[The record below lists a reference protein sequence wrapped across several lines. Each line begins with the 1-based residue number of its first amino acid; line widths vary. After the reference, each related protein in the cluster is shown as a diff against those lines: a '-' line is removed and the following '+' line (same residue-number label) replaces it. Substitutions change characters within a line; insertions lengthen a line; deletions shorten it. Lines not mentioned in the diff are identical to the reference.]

1 MSLLSAQAIGV
12 ELGRRRVLDSVDF
25 ALAGGELVGL
35 LGPNGAGKTT
45 LLRALAGLQP
55 LQSGAVTL
63 LDRGIGAYPL
73 AERARRL
80 AYLPQGGLCHWP
92 MPVAQVVA
100 LGRLPHRAPWARL
113 PQRDLEAVQRALEA
127 ADVAH
132 LAERPATELSGGER
146 ARVLLARALAVE
158 AQVLL
163 ADEPTAGLDPA
174 HQLGVMELLRA
185 RARAGMGVVVTLH
198 DLTLAARFCDRL
210 VLLDHG
216 CAMADGT
223 PQQVL
228 TDTHLLRVFGI
239 EAHRTWA
246 DGGVF
251 LVPVR
256 ANRAQRGGNE

>member
-185 RARAGMGVVVTLH
+185 
-198 DLTLAARFCDRL
+198 
-210 VLLDHG
+210 
-216 CAMADGT
+216 
-223 PQQVL
+223 
-228 TDTHLLRVFGI
+228 LLRPARPAGP
-239 EAHRTWA
+239 RLR
-246 DGGVF
+246 DGGRHA
-251 LVPVR
+251 PAGADR
-256 ANRAQRGGNE
+256 YPPPARIRHRGASDMGRRRCILGPGTRQQGAEGGQ